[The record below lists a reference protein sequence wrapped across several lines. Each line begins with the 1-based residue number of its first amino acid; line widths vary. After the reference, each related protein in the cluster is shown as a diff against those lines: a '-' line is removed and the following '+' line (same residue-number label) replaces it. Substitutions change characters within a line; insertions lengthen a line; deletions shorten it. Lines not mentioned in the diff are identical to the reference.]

1 MCGMAI
7 SPAQVEYLVA
17 VRDYRP
23 KAFTRGLLFADTG
36 SFHWLQLEILRVGRS
51 EWPPLVQKAEE
62 RAAWSCATTGPG
74 KATQCTMPSAW
85 NFETVGLSEGH
96 GKSNFNRG
104 SACPGGSKPFPPY
117 PRETLAAQGG
127 RGAVPF
133 GARSPQPPRASSS
146 RVCIFALASA
156 TYSIFR
162 SRLSLPQYSF
172 PWSPFRSRYC

>member
-1 MCGMAI
+1 MAI

-51 EWPPLVQKAEE
+51 EWPPLVQKAGEP
-62 RAAWSCATTGPG
+62 AASSCVTTGPG

-104 SACPGGSKPFPPY
+104 SACPGGSKPFAPY
-117 PRETLAAQGG
+117 PRETLVAQSGRLVRRALDGDPSRSGSAARCRLGNARRRG
-127 RGAVPF
+127 REEDG
-133 GARSPQPPRASSS
+133 
-146 RVCIFALASA
+146 
-156 TYSIFR
+156 
-162 SRLSLPQYSF
+162 
-172 PWSPFRSRYC
+172 